1 VYDEE
6 GNLLDEKPIDAN
18 EAEKRKK
25 IAMVRNKVEDLIQ
38 HAKSSKEGIDFLV
51 SSVMN
56 IEASLGT
63 IVPTIVQTKQQ
74 EYEDFIGCQIP
85 SQVDIHPP
93 NDVRS
98 KGRSKRIKK
107 NKRTA
112 ETSQDENFETA
123 ATSRID
129 DGFICF
135 PFKFVRNL

>member
-6 GNLLDEKPIDAN
+6 GNLLDEKPIDSN

-56 IEASLGT
+56 IEASLST

-93 NDVRS
+93 NDV
-98 KGRSKRIKK
+98 
-107 NKRTA
+107 
-112 ETSQDENFETA
+112 
-123 ATSRID
+123 
-129 DGFICF
+129 
-135 PFKFVRNL
+135 

>member
-38 HAKSSKEGIDFLV
+38 HTKSSKEGIDFLV

-63 IVPTIVQTKQQ
+63 IVPTTVQTKQQ

-107 NKRTA
+107 TKELPKPRKLKISRQQPLA
-112 ETSQDENFETA
+112 E
-123 ATSRID
+123 
-129 DGFICF
+129 
-135 PFKFVRNL
+135 